1 MEAAIPNHILNKI
14 DELWTE
20 EVDFLQ
26 EISRFPSVSGKEKA
40 LQAFLADYFISEL
53 DMDVD
58 RFTPDVKEIADHPG
72 FSPPEWGY
80 EESDV
85 VIAKQAAPEVPKG
98 KSLIFQGHVD
108 VVSPE
113 PVSLWSS
120 DPWVPVLRD
129 GKMYG
134 RGVADMKA
142 GVTAM
147 IFAYKAIKSAG
158 YKPGA
163 HFMLQSVVDEE
174 RTGNGA
180 LSALA
185 KGYTADGALI
195 PEPFGLRPAKAQ
207 VGSLWFRITINT
219 AMKDESINQ
228 VVNVVE
234 RGTVIISALQK
245 YEKMMNERPKH
256 SAFKDMPHPVDINI
270 GTFHAGDFPSNVPVK
285 AVMEGRVGL
294 YPGQSVEAVKKELKE
309 WVLEAAD
316 QDPWLAKQP
325 PEITFFGFHAE
336 GAVMDDQSV
345 FFKTLDN
352 AHETILQQPAERT
365 VLSST
370 TDARFFNLYYDIP
383 ATCYGPEGGN
393 FHEIDE
399 WIDLQSVKQVTKVYA
414 EFLSN
419 WCGLISKES

>member
-1 MEAAIPNHILNKI
+1 MDTIIPNPISQKI

-20 EVDFLQ
+20 EIVFLQ

-40 LQAFLADYFISEL
+40 LQAYIADYLISEL
-53 DMDVD
+53 NMDVD
-58 RFTPDVKEIADHPG
+58 RFTPDIKEIANHPG

-85 VIAKQAAPEVPKG
+85 VIAKQAGPTTPIG

-113 PVSLWSS
+113 PTSLWSS
-120 DPWVPVLRD
+120 DPWVPIFRD

-142 GVTAM
+142 GITAM
-147 IFAYKAIKSAG
+147 IFAYKAIISAG

-163 HFMLQSVVDEE
+163 DFMIQSVVDEE

-180 LSALA
+180 LATLN

-195 PEPFGLRPAKAQ
+195 PEPFGLKAAKAQ
-207 VGSLWFRITINT
+207 VGSLWFRINIDT
-219 AMKDESINQ
+219 ALKDKNINQ
-228 VVNVVE
+228 VVNAVE
-234 RGTVIISALQK
+234 RSQLIISALQE
-245 YEKMMNERPKH
+245 YEKLMNERPKH
-256 SAFKDMPHPVDINI
+256 DAFKDMPHPVDINI
-270 GTFHAGDFPSNVPVK
+270 GRFHAGDFPSNVPVK

-294 YPGQSVEAVKKELKE
+294 YPGQSINAVKKELRE

-316 QDPWLAKQP
+316 EDPWLSKQP

-336 GAVMDDQSV
+336 GVEMDDQSP
-345 FFKTLDN
+345 FFKTLDD
-352 AHETILQQPAERT
+352 AHETVLQQPAERN

-370 TDARFFNLYYDIP
+370 TDARFFNLYYDTP

-399 WIDLQSVKQVTKVYA
+399 WVDLDSVKQVTKVYA
-414 EFLSN
+414 EFLSQ
-419 WCGLISKES
+419 WCGLIPRHS